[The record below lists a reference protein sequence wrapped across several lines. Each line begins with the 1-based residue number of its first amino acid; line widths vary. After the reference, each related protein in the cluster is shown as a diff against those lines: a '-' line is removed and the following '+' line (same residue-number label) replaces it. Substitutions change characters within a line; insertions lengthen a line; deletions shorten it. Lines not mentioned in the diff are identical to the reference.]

1 MAQQFSNEQKIF
13 VMDTKLIKTFG
24 EEILSY
30 RLRSARQKKRMQ
42 YEDFDKQLI
51 QIHKREAELCYL
63 KRNLG
68 WEPLTPPVQK
78 GWKRFF
84 VLKDD
89 VARGKQAEF
98 FQGILDKIN
107 TYDWSYRKDFM
118 VKRRRFGRKKYVV
131 KGQCLLEPDEQHF
144 KKLGFTEFEQQL
156 FRVEYRTEKWSM
168 QPVKRFVFAEP
179 WRFVLRVRPN
189 IIDKIRKKDAEL
201 ESQIMQLRNHIDRKD
216 LRKRMIKALGSPY
229 NHRWWKQKETEKHTE
244 VNVYENKSLRQILDI
259 IKQE

>member
-1 MAQQFSNEQKIF
+1 
-13 VMDTKLIKTFG
+13 MDNKLIKQHG

-42 YEDFDKQLI
+42 YADFDKQLI
-51 QIHKREAELCYL
+51 QIDRRESELSFL
-63 KRNLG
+63 KYNLG

-84 VLKDD
+84 VLRDD

-98 FQGILDKIN
+98 FEGILKKIN

-118 VKRRRFGRKKYVV
+118 VKRRRLGRKKYMV
-131 KGQCLLEPDEQHF
+131 KTQRLLEPDEQHF
-144 KKLGFTEFEQQL
+144 KKLGFTDVEQQL
-156 FRVEYRTEKWSM
+156 FCVEDRTEKWSK
-168 QPVKRFVFAEP
+168 QPVKRFVFVEP

-189 IIDKIRKKDAEL
+189 MIDQIRKKDAAL
-201 ESQIMQLRNHIDRKD
+201 ESQIQQLSNHIDRND
-216 LRKRMIKALGSPY
+216 LRKKIAKALGDSY
-229 NHRWWKQKETEKHTE
+229 NYRWWKQRETPKHTE
-244 VNVYENKSLRQILDI
+244 VNLYQNKSLRQILDM